1 MAVENVSQVGSV
13 RNPLPDSPSERSGLR
28 LSSQGD
34 MGPQTQPD
42 SRRDGCWPLR
52 PPPLLGVGGSL
63 PSHLGVEG
71 ALACSERSLS
81 PLCESASL
89 LPSPVCREGDR
100 AGSRG

>member
-13 RNPLPDSPSERSGLR
+13 WNPLPDSPSERSGLR

-42 SRRDGCWPLR
+42 SRRDGCWPLC
-52 PPPLLGVGGSL
+52 PPPLLGRGGL
-63 PSHLGVEG
+63 PSPLGVEG
-71 ALACSERSLS
+71 AMACSERSLS
-81 PLCESASL
+81 PLCESASF
-89 LPSPVCREGDR
+89 LPYPGCREGDR